1 MFFSE
6 LMNRTE
12 LFMMILGQF
21 CCDLSGVSLL
31 CLLDL
36 DFTIQNNLS
45 IEVRSF
51 HGLPLLKWEWL

>member
-21 CCDLSGVSLL
+21 CFDLSGVSLL
-31 CLLDL
+31 CL

-51 HGLPLLKWEWL
+51 HGLPPLKWEWL